1 MAIELEMS
9 SDRKLLQVL
18 SGLNEENARKACIVA
33 GKRAATAARAA
44 GSRQIRS
51 IYTMKAA
58 DVKAKA
64 RIKGTGDGAVIEIRS
79 TTEPVEKYKAQKRTS
94 GVFVAVKRGGM
105 KKVERGFTIGT
116 KFVARVG
123 RERFPVKGL
132 YGPSIPQLYG
142 NPDVMKTM
150 EERGSEVFDERLEH
164 EIAFRLGKA

>member
-64 RIKGTGDGAVIEIRS
+64 RIKGTGDGAVIEIRG
-79 TTEPVEKYKAQKRTS
+79 TTEPVEKYKAQGEALLSGQSSLRVSDVSASRSKGSTALLSHSSTGILTS
-94 GVFVAVKRGGM
+94 
-105 KKVERGFTIGT
+105 
-116 KFVARVG
+116 
-123 RERFPVKGL
+123 
-132 YGPSIPQLYG
+132 
-142 NPDVMKTM
+142 
-150 EERGSEVFDERLEH
+150 
-164 EIAFRLGKA
+164 

>member
-1 MAIELEMS
+1 MSIELELS

-18 SGLNEENARKACIVA
+18 SGFNEENARKACVMA

-64 RIKGTGDGAVIEIRS
+64 RIKGTGDGAVIEIKGA
-79 TTEPVEKYKAQKRTS
+79 TEPVTKYRAAKRKS
-94 GVFVAVKRGGM
+94 GIFVSVKRGGM
-105 KKVERGFTIGT
+105 KKVERSFAIGT
-116 KFVARVG
+116 RFVARVG
-123 RERFPVKGL
+123 RERFPIKGL
-132 YGPSIPQLYG
+132 YGPSVPQLYG